1 MEKRNEIIISQILA
15 QKGIINSLGES
26 VAEVEQFLN
35 RTEAF
40 LDDINENLVSL
51 NPFGVEFLKASH
63 FLLNAELAFLSGR
76 ADVALK
82 FFQNAQ
88 KQFTNLVESSR
99 NANLND
105 NIFLY
110 EMQRR
115 LIYSQAR
122 VLDSQALVL
131 FAKGEFSDAVSQF
144 QKAVNLYNQEMEYE
158 RTNWDFQN
166 IYTTMRNFCLTY
178 GFVFYSQAKEQI
190 NQDLKKARNFAYKSL
205 NFFKK
210 AMFLGSEIAK
220 KKSAEVKKEITDLL
234 FTRFEQLFET
244 LYAKGL
250 EYAVDGENFLVSH
263 EYFQKGTKICEG
275 LLKIQR
281 KVEYEL
287 QEHIFR
293 VSAYESYAKFLL
305 QEDKTLEAAQ
315 TFQLA
320 VNASIQIRNLLER
333 WRMEALIDQFET
345 QEQYFVAMKIF
356 AEGLGFFDKE
366 KAEDAIKAFESAK
379 ITLQQCLTEAKSS
392 GNVPL
397 VESCESAIKQIESY
411 LETAR
416 VLTDTELL
424 LDTDATDD
432 LFESVELQNNI
443 EKDDSGLELSLELNV
458 EEDNTQ
464 PDTIRKEKSKKEEEF
479 FDDLF
484 EEAENSDED
493 NSDLQ

>member
-1 MEKRNEIIISQILA
+1 MEKRSETNISQILA
-15 QKGIINSLGES
+15 QKGIIYSLGES
-26 VAEVEQFLN
+26 VTEVEQFLN
-35 RTEAF
+35 QTEAF
-40 LDDINENLVSL
+40 LDDVNENLVSL
-51 NPFGVEFLKASH
+51 NPFGVEFLKGSH

-88 KQFTNLVESSR
+88 KQLTNLVESSR

-105 NIFLY
+105 SLFLY

-131 FAKGEFSDAVSQF
+131 FAKEEFIEAEKQF
-144 QKAVNLYNQEMEYE
+144 QKAANMYNQEMEYE

-178 GFVFYSQAKEQI
+178 GFVFYSQAKEQL
-190 NQDLKKARNFAYKSL
+190 NQDLKKARDLAYKSL

-220 KKSAEVKKEITDLL
+220 KKSAEIKKEITDLL
-234 FTRFEQLFET
+234 FTRFEQLFEA

-250 EYAVDGENFLVSH
+250 EHAVDGENFLVSH

-315 TFQLA
+315 TFQQA
-320 VNASIQIRNLLER
+320 VNASIKIRNLLER
-333 WRMEALIDQFET
+333 WRMEALINQFET
-345 QEQYFVAMKIF
+345 QEQYFVAMKVF

-366 KAEDAIKAFESAK
+366 KAEDAVKAFESAK
-379 ITLQQCLTEAKSS
+379 TTLQQSLTEAKSS
-392 GNVPL
+392 GNMPL

-416 VLTDTELL
+416 VLTNTESILESSG
-424 LDTDATDD
+424 TED
-432 LFESVELQNNI
+432 LFESLEVQNNL
-443 EKDDSGLELSLELNV
+443 ETDDSGIEIHLEPNLEENKTKT
-458 EEDNTQ
+458 EN
-464 PDTIRKEKSKKEEEF
+464 INKEKPKKEDEF

-484 EEAENSDED
+484 EEAENNNEN

>member
-1 MEKRNEIIISQILA
+1 MERQSETNISQILA
-15 QKGIINSLGES
+15 QKGIMHSLGES
-26 VAEVEQFLN
+26 VTEVEQFLN
-35 RTEAF
+35 QTEAF
-40 LDDINENLVSL
+40 LDDVNENLVSL
-51 NPFGVEFLKASH
+51 NPFGVDFLKGSH
-63 FLLNAELAFLSGR
+63 FLLSAELAFLSGR

-88 KQFTNLVESSR
+88 KQLTGLVERSR
-99 NANLND
+99 GANLND
-105 NIFLY
+105 NVFLY

-131 FAKGEFSDAVSQF
+131 FAKGEFIEAEKYF
-144 QKAVNLYNQEMEYE
+144 QKAVNIYNQEMEYE

-190 NQDLKKARNFAYKSL
+190 KQDLKTARNLAYKSL

-220 KKSAEVKKEITDLL
+220 NQSTEVKKEITSLL

-244 LYAKGL
+244 LYTKGL
-250 EYAVDGENFLVSH
+250 EYAVDEENFLISH
-263 EYFQKGTKICEG
+263 EYFQKGSKICEG

-305 QEDKTLEAAQ
+305 QEDKTEEAAQ
-315 TFQLA
+315 TLQQA

-345 QEQYFVAMKIF
+345 QERYFVAMKIF

-366 KAEDAIKAFESAK
+366 KAEDAVKAFESAK
-379 ITLQQCLTEAKSS
+379 TTLQLCLTEAKSA
-392 GNVPL
+392 GNMPL

-416 VLTDTELL
+416 VLTDTESILESD
-424 LDTDATDD
+424 DT
-432 LFESVELQNNI
+432 
-443 EKDDSGLELSLELNV
+443 
-458 EEDNTQ
+458 ED
-464 PDTIRKEKSKKEEEF
+464 
-479 FDDLF
+479 
-484 EEAENSDED
+484 
-493 NSDLQ
+493 